1 MACRLWRLS
10 QCLTNSCN
18 GLTNSCIGLK
28 TAVQRSYNSCNGLTN
43 SCNSL
48 TNSCNCFSNSCNCFS
63 NSCNGLTNI
72 CNGLTN
78 SWCCFTNSCNG
89 LSKTVAAVIQTAADE
104 AFSKNIP
111 YLADL
116 TVSVSLK
123 SMGEN
128 TKPMVRKRSVVLTR
142 LQRALTDRFLQQ
154 GGSPAVREEE
164 TRKVG

>member
-1 MACRLWRLS
+1 MS

-48 TNSCNCFSNSCNCFS
+48 T
-63 NSCNGLTNI
+63 
-72 CNGLTN
+72 
-78 SWCCFTNSCNG
+78 
-89 LSKTVAAVIQTAADE
+89 KTVAAVIQTAADE